1 MRLIADNHCILFN
14 LSKIF
19 GSLMGAVLKNSYK
32 TNHIWPVLNLWIY
45 IFSRENLADFGA
57 KLWAKDE
64 FMKIMCG
71 SIFNFFT
78 FLTLSYLIQIFFYF
92 IDIRGSKIN
101 ELRWMEPKIE
111 KLWIVLKFYDGS
123 INFAMFSHHK
133 NGHKIALN
141 FKLGFK
147 IWKFNVKN
155 FLLHNGSRL
164 ISIKYSVAS
173 VFIKTKKKYSNKA

>member
-1 MRLIADNHCILFN
+1 
-14 LSKIF
+14 
-19 GSLMGAVLKNSYK
+19 
-32 TNHIWPVLNLWIY
+32 
-45 IFSRENLADFGA
+45 
-57 KLWAKDE
+57 
-64 FMKIMCG
+64 MKIMCG

-78 FLTLSYLIQIFFYF
+78 FLTLSYLIQILFYF

-101 ELRWMEPKIE
+101 KLRWMEPKIE
-111 KLWIVLKFYDGS
+111 KLWIVLKFYDRKS

-147 IWKFNVKN
+147 IWKFNVKI

-173 VFIKTKKKYSNKA
+173 VFIKTKKSTKKSTAIKHKERDLATHLNNCFTFLCDWYFYYFHIFFCSSHSHMECT